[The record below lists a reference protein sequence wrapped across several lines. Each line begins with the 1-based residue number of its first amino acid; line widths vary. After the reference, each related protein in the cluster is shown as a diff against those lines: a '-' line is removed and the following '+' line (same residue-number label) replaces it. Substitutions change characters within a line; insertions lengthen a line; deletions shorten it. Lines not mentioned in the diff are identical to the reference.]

1 MPESVTITRADLED
15 VIQTSRLVPYVTV
28 QADGSA
34 EVGKILGLGVSGF
47 LGSVIE
53 IEAVAFAAKTE
64 RKGTLRFNETAGSM
78 AKDSVFNA
86 ASVVRLLTGKEISDY
101 DLHVNVVGGGKI
113 DGPSAGLAVALAL
126 ISAIEN
132 IPMRQDVAVTGEV
145 SLQGKVKPVGGIQE
159 KIYGAKQ
166 AQVKRVLVPLE
177 NEREVP
183 KGLTDIEVIPVSCV
197 KMPWP

>member
-1 MPESVTITRADLED
+1 
-15 VIQTSRLVPYVTV
+15 
-28 QADGSA
+28 
-34 EVGKILGLGVSGF
+34 
-47 LGSVIE
+47 
-53 IEAVAFAAKTE
+53 
-64 RKGTLRFNETAGSM
+64 M

-197 KMPWP
+197 QDALALVSTSKEALASVNLETNPSLWSPKHGAHRLTS